1 MDLSVPI
8 PARDGGSAV
17 APAPRAGLT
26 LAALSLGSFMIG
38 CGEFGIMGLLPG
50 MADDLGVSIPQA
62 GLLVTGYALGVVFG
76 APVLAVLTSRWE
88 RRRALILLSL
98 VFVIGNL
105 ACALSPTYG
114 LLMAARIFTALAHGT
129 FFGIGAVLATEIARP
144 GREAGAIAM
153 MFVGMTLANVFGVP
167 IGTFIGQAYG
177 WRAPFFIVTALAL
190 LTTLALAL
198 FAPQSHP
205 RAGVRF
211 RDELHALG
219 RPPVLMAMGLSVL
232 ASSAL
237 FTLYTYIAPLLSE
250 VTGIAPERVPYLLL
264 IFGVGMTIGNVVG
277 ARLGDWK
284 LMPAIIGMFAAMTAV
299 LVGIYLFAADT
310 VPMLTLLLIWGA
322 LVFGLAS
329 PIQMRIVAT
338 AKGARNLASTV
349 NQSAFNLG
357 NAMGA
362 WIGAMLIAS
371 GASYS
376 MLPVASAILAG
387 LACLLALYSHRQD
400 REDSSAI

>member
-1 MDLSVPI
+1 MDLSVPSSV
-8 PARDGGSAV
+8 REGGAAAS
-17 APAPRAGLT
+17 PAPRAGLT
-26 LAALSLGSFMIG
+26 LAALSLGSFTIG
-38 CGEFGIMGLLPG
+38 CGEFGIMGLLPN
-50 MADDLGVSIPQA
+50 MANDLGVTIPQA

-76 APVLAVLTSRWE
+76 APLLAVLTSRWE
-88 RRRALILLSL
+88 RRRALILLSM

-114 LLMAARIFTALAHGT
+114 LLMAARVFTALAHGT

-144 GREAGAIAM
+144 GREAQAIAM

-167 IGTFIGQAYG
+167 LGTFIGQEYG

-190 LTTLALAL
+190 MTSLALFL

-211 RDELHALG
+211 KDELRALG
-219 RPPVLMAMGLSVL
+219 RAPVLMAMSLSVL

-237 FTLYTYIAPLLSE
+237 FALYTYISPLLSE

-264 IFGVGMTIGNVVG
+264 IFGVGMTFGNVIG

-284 LMPAIIGMFAAMTAV
+284 LMPAIIGMFAAMSLV
-299 LVGIYLFAADT
+299 LVAMHFWAADT

-338 AKGARNLASTV
+338 AQGARNLASTV

-357 NAMGA
+357 NAIGA
-362 WIGAMLIAS
+362 WIGAMLIAY
-371 GASYS
+371 GISYA
-376 MLPVASAILAG
+376 MLPVASALMAG
-387 LACLLALYSHRQD
+387 LACCVAIISHRAD
-400 REDSSAI
+400 GRAAARA

>member
-1 MDLSVPI
+1 MDLSVPSSV
-8 PARDGGSAV
+8 REGGAAAS
-17 APAPRAGLT
+17 PAPRAGLT
-26 LAALSLGSFMIG
+26 LAALSLGSFTIG
-38 CGEFGIMGLLPG
+38 CGEFGIMGLLPN
-50 MADDLGVSIPQA
+50 MANDLQVTIPQA

-76 APVLAVLTSRWE
+76 APLLAVLTSRWE
-88 RRRALILLSL
+88 RRRALILLSM

-114 LLMAARIFTALAHGT
+114 LLMAARVFTALAHGT

-144 GREAGAIAM
+144 GREAQAIAM

-167 IGTFIGQAYG
+167 LGTFIGQEYG

-190 LTTLALAL
+190 LTSLALFL

-205 RAGVRF
+205 RSGVRF
-211 RDELHALG
+211 KDELRALG
-219 RPPVLMAMGLSVL
+219 RGPVLMAMSLSVL

-237 FTLYTYIAPLLSE
+237 FTLYTYISPLLSE

-264 IFGVGMTIGNVVG
+264 IFGVGMTFGNVIG

-284 LMPAIIGMFAAMTAV
+284 LMPAIIGMFAAMSLV
-299 LVGIYLFAADT
+299 LVAMHFWAADT

-357 NAMGA
+357 NAFGA
-362 WIGAMLIAS
+362 WIGAMLIAY
-371 GASYS
+371 GISYA

-387 LACLLALYSHRQD
+387 LACLIAIISHRAD
-400 REDSSAI
+400 KRGTMEA